1 MKKIFACT
9 NGIEFFSDG
18 ESVLGT
24 LSKEEATDFM
34 SDVAIDAAESGDT
47 MVATA
52 SLMLL
57 RVIDNSY
64 IQLPKTIEVEIV
76 VIVTQKIWKKETKC
90 TVLRLLIRQ
99 SQQQ

>member
-47 MVATA
+47 MAATA
-52 SLMLL
+52 SSMLL
-57 RVIDNSY
+57 RAIDNSY
-64 IQLPKTIEVEIV
+64 VQLPKAIEVEIV
-76 VIVTQKIWKKETKC
+76 VIVI
-90 TVLRLLIRQ
+90 
-99 SQQQ
+99 